1 MVIRILATAIILL
14 LFTACNETQVSSP
27 PVNDLT
33 KATPVQSTEKVVMG
47 QTIYVPIYSSIYYEN
62 QTRSLNLAAT
72 LSVRNTDLN
81 HPLTIRVIRYYSTDG
96 KLLQEYLNKPL
107 QLPALASKSF
117 VVERLEDKGGSGANF
132 IVEWTAATTV
142 SEPVVEAVMISAQA
156 GQGISFL
163 SPGRVIKRFPSNNGN
178 SEP

>member
-1 MVIRILATAIILL
+1 MVIRIIASVIILL
-14 LFTACNETQVSSP
+14 LLTSCNETQVSTPVTSP
-27 PVNDLT
+27 AT
-33 KATPVQSTEKVVMG
+33 ATPVNNTEKVVMG

-72 LSVRNTDLN
+72 LSIRNTDLKN
-81 HPLTIRVIRYYSTDG
+81 PITITAIRYYDTNG
-96 KLLQEYLNKPL
+96 KLLQEYINDSL
-107 QLPALASKSF
+107 QLPALGSKSF
-117 VVERLEDKGGSGANF
+117 VVERLEEKGGTGANF

-163 SPGRVIKRFPSNNGN
+163 SPGRVIKSYPVR
-178 SEP
+178 

>member
-1 MVIRILATAIILL
+1 MVIRILASAIILL
-14 LFTACNETQVSSP
+14 LFTACNETQVSP

-81 HPLTIRVIRYYSTDG
+81 HPLTIRVIRYYSTEG

-163 SPGRVIKRFPSNNGN
+163 SPGRVIKSYPAKQ
-178 SEP
+178 E

>member
-1 MVIRILATAIILL
+1 MVIRILASVIILL
-14 LFTACNETQVSSP
+14 LFTACNETQVSP

-33 KATPVQSTEKVVMG
+33 KTTPVQSTEKVVMG

-62 QTRSLNLAAT
+62 QARSLNLAAT

-96 KLLQEYLNKPL
+96 KLLQEYLDKPL

-117 VVERLEDKGGSGANF
+117 VVERLENKGGTGANF

-163 SPGRVIKRFPSNNGN
+163 SPGRVIKSYPAKQ
-178 SEP
+178 E